1 MDVLAA
7 LSGAFLAVLFLQSG
21 LDRVLD
27 RARYVGHFVESNSR
41 GPLRKWPKASLNLLT
56 LFEVLAGA
64 TSTAGVLLWFLGGRN
79 PLLFAGALFSALA
92 LLFLFALQRLNQDE
106 QAAARVVPY
115 FLVALLALHLNV
127 S

>member
-1 MDVLAA
+1 MDMLAA

-27 RARYVGHFVESNSR
+27 RARYVAHFVESNSR
-41 GPLRKWPKASLNLLT
+41 GPLRKWPRATLNLLT
-56 LFEVLAGA
+56 LLEVLAGA
-64 TSTAGVLLWFLGGRN
+64 TSTAGVLLWFLGGKN
-79 PLLFAGALFSALA
+79 PMLLAGALFSSLA
-92 LLFLFALQRLNQDE
+92 LLALFALQRLNQDE
-106 QAAARVVPY
+106 RAAARVVPY